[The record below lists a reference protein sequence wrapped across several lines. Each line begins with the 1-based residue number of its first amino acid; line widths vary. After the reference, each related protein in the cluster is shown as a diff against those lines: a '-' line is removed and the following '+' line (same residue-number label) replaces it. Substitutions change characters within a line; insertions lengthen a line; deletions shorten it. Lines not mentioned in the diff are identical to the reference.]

1 MYCLCG
7 HLSVVHYP
15 QVSKQVAT
23 TARARYMQRYRWA
36 VQDWIEDVVRDAAP
50 DVSRV
55 SHKPMFSYTVDPHA
69 PGQSLRTAKWRT
81 EKLFDAWV
89 IAGDDDFKPLPET
102 SARMARRK
110 RMADRVA
117 TSGTDKKARDAWA

>member
-1 MYCLCG
+1 
-7 HLSVVHYP
+7 
-15 QVSKQVAT
+15 
-23 TARARYMQRYRWA
+23 MQRYRWA
-36 VQDWIEDVVRDAAP
+36 VQDWIEDVARDAAP

-55 SHKPMFSYTVDPHA
+55 SHKPTFSYTVDPHA

-102 SARMARRK
+102 SARIARRK
-110 RMADRVA
+110 RMSARVA
-117 TSGTDKKARDAWA
+117 TRLPPAALIRRLGKRGFERSSVDKRHT